1 MARSTIYSL
10 PLMAMAKTVGVLF
23 TSTPRLACKAS
34 LLRGLKFPRGVA
46 CDHSGNLFVATA
58 TFDGSAYH
66 GAIVKITP
74 DGVQST
80 FATLSEQNFEPEGVA
95 FDLAGNLFVMAI
107 NDSDPNFAS
116 TIFKSTPGGVQC
128 TFGSVPGDGF
138 GLAFDSACTLFAAD
152 AGTANGG
159 QTIWKFTPDGTR
171 SVFVIPSINPDQG

>member
-34 LLRGLKFPRGVA
+34 LLRALITPVGWP
-46 CDHSGNLFVATA
+46 DHSGNLFVATA

-95 FDLAGNLFVMAI
+95 FDLAGN
-107 NDSDPNFAS
+107 
-116 TIFKSTPGGVQC
+116 
-128 TFGSVPGDGF
+128 
-138 GLAFDSACTLFAAD
+138 
-152 AGTANGG
+152 
-159 QTIWKFTPDGTR
+159 
-171 SVFVIPSINPDQG
+171 